1 MKRNNKK
8 NEKEISPVG
17 GSKPARVIQFK
28 KREKDKE
35 EYKGTTRTK
44 KKEISPGGGSTPAR
58 RNQFNRKEEGKEE
71 EKGTP

>member
-1 MKRNNKK
+1 MK

-58 RNQFNRKEEGKEE
+58 KNQFKRKEEGKEE

>member
-1 MKRNNKK
+1 MKRNNVK
-8 NEKEISPVG
+8 NEKEILPVG

-44 KKEISPGGGSTPAR
+44 KKEISPGGGSTPAKK
-58 RNQFNRKEEGKEE
+58 NQFKRKEEGKEE

>member
-1 MKRNNKK
+1 MKRNNVK
-8 NEKEISPVG
+8 NEKEILPVG

-44 KKEISPGGGSTPAR
+44 KKEISPCGGSTPAR
-58 RNQFNRKEEGKEE
+58 KNQFKRKEEGKEE
-71 EKGTP
+71 IKGTP